1 MIEGIDE
8 AGTSVCW
15 RASLSEQE
23 LLRLN
28 DKVKDGRMIK
38 LTLVTAH
45 EQQAFCA
52 LHDD

>member
-1 MIEGIDE
+1 MIEGINE

-23 LLRLN
+23 LPRLN
-28 DKVKDGRMIK
+28 DKVKDDRMIK

-45 EQQAFCA
+45 E
-52 LHDD
+52 